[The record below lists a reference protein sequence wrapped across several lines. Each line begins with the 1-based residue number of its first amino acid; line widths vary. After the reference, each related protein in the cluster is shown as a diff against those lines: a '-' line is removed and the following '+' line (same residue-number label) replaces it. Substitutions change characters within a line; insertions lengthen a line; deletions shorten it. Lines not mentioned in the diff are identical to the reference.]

1 MNTLA
6 RARGPH
12 QDDQRRVAAFM
23 SRWIA
28 AADRWIAAADRW
40 LARSLE
46 HHRRDD
52 QERYLSRAKN
62 LYELE
67 RLQREW
73 DRGRM
78 DTWTAL

>member
-6 RARGPH
+6 RARGPD

-23 SRWIA
+23 S
-28 AADRWIAAADRW
+28 RWIAAADRW